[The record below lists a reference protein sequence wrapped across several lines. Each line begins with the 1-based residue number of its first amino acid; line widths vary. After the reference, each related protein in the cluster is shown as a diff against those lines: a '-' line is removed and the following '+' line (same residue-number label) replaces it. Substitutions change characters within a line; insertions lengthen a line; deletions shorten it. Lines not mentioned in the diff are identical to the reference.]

1 MANLGYAQAAV
12 STAFRAVAY
21 VFLEVIPHSAAKYVL
36 SVLYVAYLVLYSLQP
51 PPALE
56 PTTKEEH
63 SNGEAKVP
71 FPTEDTTKELVETK
85 TESEDSKPLPSI
97 PTPTEESSS
106 LTALLLSL
114 PTPSRP
120 LRLANLFINTLLAA
134 AALEFVTYPYF
145 DDAAGVVYTRVGAVY
160 PDAAKIVVRYPG
172 LAGFNQTNATVQL
185 AWRQVPKSG
194 AVESDV
200 WKDGPSALLSEELD
214 WVNTVKLSSLWP
226 STTYEYTLRDANK
239 TQLPYPSSPIRFR
252 TFPDP
257 YLNSGVNFR
266 FLASSCIVPN
276 FPYTPLQGRTIKGFD
291 LLADY
296 LWPKNTPGKFT
307 MPPPSSSTPTP
318 AETESADESAAG
330 TSALDQPEPTAAPVF
345 SANAQTVDPVAS
357 KAPTEFMI
365 FMGDFIYADV
375 PIYYGDD
382 KEAYRRL
389 YRRNYQSPSFRK
401 VYERL
406 PFIHTY
412 DDHEIINNYAGHS
425 NDSSPPFAN
434 ANDAFALYNAQGNY
448 DSSQQGEHYYDFRH
462 GDVAFFVMDTRRH
475 RSIIEET
482 DEPSRT
488 MLGEQQLTALYDW
501 LGRVNNTATFKFIV
515 SSVPFTGLWTYEGE
529 YETWNGFQYEKASL
543 LNALHTVPNVIL
555 LSGDRHE
562 FAAIEFPSANP
573 ARTVYEISTSPLS
586 MFYIPLIRTLKKQSE
601 DVINRTKEVVNV
613 LEDGT
618 TETVIVTEEVPQE
631 KVLKYIADGNYKWSS
646 IEVDTRDR
654 QNPVANIDI
663 IIDGKN
669 AYS

>member
-12 STAFRAVAY
+12 STAFRATAY
-21 VFLEVIPHSAAKYVL
+21 LFLEVIPHSSAKYLL
-36 SVLYVAYLVLYSLQP
+36 SILYVTYLVLYSFQ

-56 PTTKEEH
+56 QSPTTKDEP

-71 FPTEDTTKELVETK
+71 FPTDEKSVEEDSEDTK
-85 TESEDSKPLPSI
+85 TESEDSKPLPPV
-97 PTPTEESSS
+97 PTSPEESSS
-106 LTALLLSL
+106 LYTLLLSL
-114 PTPSRP
+114 PTPSRH
-120 LRLANLFINTLLAA
+120 LRLTNLFINTLLAV

-145 DDAAGVVYTRVGAVY
+145 DDAADVVYTRIGAVY

-172 LAGFNQTNATVQL
+172 LAGFNQTNATVQI
-185 AWRQVPKSG
+185 AWRQVPNSG
-194 AVESDV
+194 AVESEA
-200 WKDGPSALLSEELD
+200 WKDGPVTLLSEELD
-214 WVNTVKLSSLWP
+214 WVNTVKVSGLWP
-226 STTYEYTLRDANK
+226 STTYEYVA
-239 TQLPYPSSPIRFR
+239 PYPSSPIRFH

-266 FLASSCIVPN
+266 FLASSCITPN
-276 FPYTPLQGRTIKGFD
+276 FPYAPLQGRRIKGFD
-291 LLADY
+291 VLADY
-296 LWPKNTPGKFT
+296 LWPKITPSKFT
-307 MPPPSSSTPTP
+307 TLSPEPSPPTP
-318 AETESADESAAG
+318 PETEAPEKSASG
-330 TSALDQPEPTAAPVF
+330 TSALDAPEPTAAPVF
-345 SANAQTVDPVAS
+345 SVNAQTVEAVSS

-425 NDSSPPFAN
+425 NDSAPPFAN

-448 DSSQQGEHYYDFRH
+448 DSSHSGQHYYDFRY

-501 LGRVNNTATFKFIV
+501 LGKVNNTATFKFV
-515 SSVPFTGLWTYEGE
+515 VTSVPFTGLWTYEGVF
-529 YETWNGFQYEKASL
+529 ETWNGFQYEKTSL
-543 LNALHTVPNVIL
+543 LNAFHTVPN
-555 LSGDRHE
+555 
-562 FAAIEFPSANP
+562 FAAVEFPSANP

-586 MFYIPLIRTLKKQSE
+586 MFYSQSE
-601 DVINRTKEVVNV
+601 DVINRTKEV
-613 LEDGT
+613 
-618 TETVIVTEEVPQE
+618 
-631 KVLKYIADGNYKWSS
+631 
-646 IEVDTRDR
+646 
-654 QNPVANIDI
+654 
-663 IIDGKN
+663 
-669 AYS
+669 